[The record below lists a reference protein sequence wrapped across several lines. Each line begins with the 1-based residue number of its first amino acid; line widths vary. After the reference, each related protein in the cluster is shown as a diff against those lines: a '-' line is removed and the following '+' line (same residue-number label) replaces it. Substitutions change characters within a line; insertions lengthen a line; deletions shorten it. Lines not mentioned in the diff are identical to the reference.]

1 MRLLECKNDDEFSLT
16 KDFVDNVP
24 TYAILSH
31 IWGAEEVTF
40 QELIDGSG
48 KHKAGYK
55 KIRFC
60 GEQAKRDD
68 LQYFWVDTCYIDKTN
83 STELAKSINSMFR
96 WYRYAAKCYVYLSDV
111 LQNAVN
117 TNDAAWESA
126 FRNSRWFTRGWTLQE
141 LIAPTSVEFF
151 TREERLLGDK
161 STLERHICEI
171 TGIPAKALR
180 GGPLTDFSIRE
191 RMSGMETRETTCEED
206 QAYSLLGIFDVCMPL
221 IYSEGREKA
230 LTRLTEEVYKAVINL
245 SDLIMVRIT

>member
-111 LQNAVN
+111 SRSSYD
-117 TNDAAWESA
+117 TNKSNQLPWESA
-126 FRNSRWFTRGWTLQE
+126 FRRANGS
-141 LIAPTSVEFF
+141 
-151 TREERLLGDK
+151 
-161 STLERHICEI
+161 LE
-171 TGIPAKALR
+171 A
-180 GGPLTDFSIRE
+180 GPFK
-191 RMSGMETRETTCEED
+191 
-206 QAYSLLGIFDVCMPL
+206 SLLL
-221 IYSEGREKA
+221 RQ
-230 LTRLTEEVYKAVINL
+230 
-245 SDLIMVRIT
+245 